1 MNVSILVIKYSG
13 QLLCP
18 SLFFCISIPSYL
30 VLITTFFHN
39 PEESSSSGTLSK
51 SPQHHNQGGPHTS
64 SSTKECSAKSL
75 DSSDNF
81 SEESS
86 VKSPFSPTSLILTP
100 IKSPNPPGHLNLIDS
115 SSNSHSYLPSVL
127 TVPSNEHVDLE
138 EHESLKR

>member
-1 MNVSILVIKYSG
+1 MGVNISEVGLNG
-13 QLLCP
+13 
-18 SLFFCISIPSYL
+18 LF
-30 VLITTFFHN
+30 T
-39 PEESSSSGTLSK
+39 E
-51 SPQHHNQGGPHTS
+51 
-64 SSTKECSAKSL
+64 
-75 DSSDNF
+75 DSSEKL

-115 SSNSHSYLPSVL
+115 TASNHLPSVL